1 MSSEIDE
8 ALRFAERFFQDR
20 LMGRAGG
27 KRAGLYLQGRGYGDE
42 VIDEYGLG
50 WAPHSWDALLGA
62 ATAEGFSRD
71 ALVAAGLIK
80 PRDPGASQT
89 GSSGAG
95 HYDRFRGRLIFPL
108 YSREKRPIGFAGRQ
122 LPGDE
127 EEGSNHD
134 SPKYINSPSGGRY
147 DKGQYL
153 YGLWRSAP
161 PIESVGAAIV
171 TEGYT
176 DVITL
181 QSEGIVNVVASSG
194 TALTEAQARILSR
207 LASTAVFAYDPDE
220 AGVIASIR
228 GMKRAVKA
236 GMQPS
241 VVVLPGGKDPH
252 EFCVD
257 EGTRQVRSR
266 FEKHAARLPRFMK
279 WAVEKGVY
287 EPETSLPQEL
297 TEVANGAPSEALR
310 QTLLLE
316 AGRALDA
323 SDRALFTGASQAE
336 PLSAAT

>member
-220 AGVIASIR
+220 AGITASIR
-228 GMKRAVKA
+228 GMKRAVWA
-236 GMQPS
+236 GMRPS
-241 VVVLPGGKDPH
+241 AVLLPERQDPH
-252 EFCVD
+252 EFCRAG
-257 EGTRQVRSR
+257 GTREVQSYLEKRS
-266 FEKHAARLPRFMK
+266 ARLPRFMK
-279 WAVEKGVY
+279 WAEGKGLY
-287 EPETSLPQEL
+287 EPTPSLAGEL

-316 AGRALDA
+316 AGRRIGA
-323 SDRALFTGASQAE
+323 SDRELFSGPSQQE
-336 PLSAAT
+336 PMGLAT